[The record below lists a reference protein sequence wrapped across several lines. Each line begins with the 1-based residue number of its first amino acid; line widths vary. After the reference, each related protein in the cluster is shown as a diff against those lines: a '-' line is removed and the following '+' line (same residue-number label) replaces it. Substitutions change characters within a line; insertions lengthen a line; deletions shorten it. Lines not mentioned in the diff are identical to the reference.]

1 MYYDRR
7 RIENREQ
14 QWRYLVW
21 KRAVLDLLGLVPDA
35 RLVVLEIGCG
45 TNVRNT
51 GAHVPPHTHTQH
63 RTTARHNELI
73 SAAAQVS
80 TVRLESEEVLARSC
94 GEEGE
99 SRGCLVRINL
109 EYPKCH
115 WRPHLQE
122 RIVSI
127 QATATNALRQIDAHL
142 RPPGSEPCVS

>member
-45 TNVRNT
+45 TN
-51 GAHVPPHTHTQH
+51 
-63 RTTARHNELI
+63 
-73 SAAAQVS
+73 VS